1 MNFKANFVIYITYR
15 FVTQGHRLNIDR
27 TYVRYM
33 LKMNMFQL
41 FWGFQEGIKNVQYK

>member
-27 TYVRYM
+27 TYVRYA
-33 LKMNMFQL
+33 
-41 FWGFQEGIKNVQYK
+41 KNEHVSVIFGVSRRNQKCSI